1 MKNRRGITLVALTV
15 TIIILLIISGVSIT
29 ALTQTNLFINA
40 RKAKGTAENAQIDEN
55 NKLKEYNNNIEMYI
69 SASNRESGNS
79 QYSLDETE
87 IGTWI
92 DGKRLYR

>member
-40 RKAKGTAENAQIDEN
+40 RKAKGTA
-55 NKLKEYNNNIEMYI
+55 KMLK
-69 SASNRESGNS
+69 
-79 QYSLDETE
+79 
-87 IGTWI
+87 
-92 DGKRLYR
+92 